1 MDSLRAQGGDP
12 RHAMKTDILCANPRR
27 QFSTQSVEISQAIM
41 RVLNSDSY
49 ILGSEV
55 EKFEEEFAKYI
66 GTSHCI
72 GLNSGTDALIL
83 SLRALGIA
91 SGDEVITPSHTAVA
105 TISAIVSC
113 GATPVFVDIDPV
125 SFTIDPDLVNEAVT
139 SRTKAI
145 IAVHLYGHPCDM
157 DALQQIVV
165 KHGIYLVEDC
175 AQAHGAMWRGKK
187 VGTFGSVG
195 CFSFYPT
202 KNLGAI
208 GDGGAVVTNDP
219 IVADRIRCLRQ
230 YGWDSNRVS
239 QKSSGVSRLDEIQA
253 AILRVKL
260 PKLDLNNERR
270 REIARAYSARL
281 QGSGVIVPAVKIEAT
296 HVYHLFVVQV
306 ISRDETIRHLNQKGI
321 FPGIHYRVP
330 VHLQPAYRNFS
341 SSNSAMLP
349 VTVHLAEAILSLPMF
364 PELDDSEI
372 EKVCKEMLSV

>member
-1 MDSLRAQGGDP
+1 MDSLRAQSGDP

-27 QFSTQSVEISQAIM
+27 QFSAQSDEISQAIM
-41 RVLNSDSY
+41 QVLNSDSY

-125 SFTIDPDLVNEAVT
+125 SFTINPDLVNEAVT

-145 IAVHLYGHPCDM
+145 VAVHLYGHPCDM
-157 DALQQIVV
+157 DALQQIVT
-165 KHGIYLVEDC
+165 KCGIYLIEDC
-175 AQAHGAMWRGKK
+175 AQAHGAEWRGRK

-208 GDGGAVVTNDP
+208 GDGGAVVTKDP
-219 IVADRIRCLRQ
+219 TIADRIRRLRQ
-230 YGWDSNRVS
+230 YGWDSNRLS
-239 QKSSGVSRLDEIQA
+239 QEPSGVSRLDEIQA

-260 PKLDLNNERR
+260 PKLDGNNEKR
-270 REIARAYSARL
+270 REIARAYSTRL
-281 QGSGVIVPAVKIEAT
+281 QNCSAVVPVANIAAK

-306 ISRDETIRHLNQKGI
+306 EKRDDTIHHLNQQGI

-330 VHLQPAYRNFS
+330 VHLQPSYQS
-341 SSNSAMLP
+341 LPSSNSAALP
-349 VTVHLAEAILSLPMF
+349 VTERLAKTILSLPMF

-372 EKVCKEMLSV
+372 EKVCEEMLYV